1 VAKQLIATAKTA
13 THDFAIWVINP
24 DFSPSPY
31 TFEIVNW
38 EIDYRAKDNSEPG
51 FIPCVCTFQALINDD
66 DFSVNLRSILQ
77 DADGKYVI
85 KITEGLNVVYNGFI
99 TPDLGEIEVI
109 NGQRFIKFVASDGF
123 QMFDISADTY
133 VWLDAAPVR
142 PFTRQ
147 IKEIFEFFDYWH
159 IFDGIAISEHPIPN
173 QAPYTTEGGLYWTG
187 CIQDGMYYKGTTWR
201 TFREILEDILVTFG
215 LQCFQDKGLIVFR
228 SVWYKTPA
236 WYNFYDTSGSFLYRL
251 TGFSATESV
260 DVYTDGL
267 ELIKVAT
274 RQVYI
279 THNQG
284 STGIIKNEE
293 LQYKNRINYYIGN
306 VSPTGTNYLR
316 YSANLKMR
324 AGVPQGYSSHAYVE
338 WDIAI
343 QYDSYY
349 WNGAAWTLTPSSISY
364 QANMAI
370 VGSPDPTPIF
380 VDFTH
385 SVNNVDTASLP
396 NIGPKPLYIT
406 VTATQTAGDPLDGL
420 AATSTLLMEYHS
432 GDPDKNIYYADNTK
446 RRNAINLNYDT
457 EIGDLWQTSQVA
469 FPAAGEIRLYTN
481 TDRTISRTNLSWDTG
496 NNYLLTI
503 SAIELAKVSFKPSQY
518 YEIELTKFITY
529 NHTFIWA
536 NDVSNVEYKPVNL
549 TGTDKSTT
557 VTYKEWV
564 YGNILTDYLRPDQLL
579 PEL

>member
-1 VAKQLIATAKTA
+1 MAKQLIATAKTA

-38 EIDYRAKDNSEPG
+38 EIDYRAKDNSAPG
-51 FIPCVCTFQALINDD
+51 FIPCVCTFQALISDD
-66 DFSVNLRSILQ
+66 DFSVNLRTILQ

-99 TPDLGEIEVI
+99 TPDVGEIEVI

-133 VWLDAAPVR
+133 VWTDAAPVR

-147 IKEIFEFFDYWH
+147 IKEIFEFFDYWD

-236 WYNFYDTSGSFLYRL
+236 WYNFYDTAGSFLYRL

-267 ELIKVAT
+267 ELFKAAT

-284 STGIIKNEE
+284 STGIIKNESTDFK
-293 LQYKNRINYYIGN
+293 QRINYYIGN
-306 VSPTGTNYLR
+306 VSPTGSNYLR

-324 AGVPQGYSSHAYVE
+324 ASVPANYNDTAEVE
-338 WDIAI
+338 WNISI
-343 QYDSYY
+343 QYDNLY
-349 WNGAAWTLTPSSISY
+349 WNGTAWTLTASSISY
-364 QANMAI
+364 TDQHAI
-370 VGSPDPTPIF
+370 SGGATPS
-380 VDFTH
+380 VYDFTH
-385 SVNNVDTASLP
+385 NVNNVDTAALP
-396 NIGPKPLYIT
+396 NIGSKPVYIT
-406 VTATQTAGDPLDGL
+406 VTGQQTSGDPLDGL
-420 AATSTLLMEYHS
+420 AATSTLLLQYHS
-432 GDPDKNIYYADNTK
+432 GNPTTTIYYADNTK
-446 RRNAINLNYDT
+446 RRNAVNLNYDT
-457 EIGDLWQTSQVA
+457 EIGDLWQTSETA
-469 FPAAGEIRLYTN
+469 YPAAGEIRLYIN
-481 TDRTISRTNLSWDTG
+481 TDRTVSRTNLYWDAG
-496 NNYLLTI
+496 DNYLLTK
-503 SAIELAKVSFKPSQY
+503 STIELGKVSFKPSQY
-518 YEIELTKFITY
+518 YEIELTKFISY
-529 NHTFIWA
+529 NHKFTW
-536 NDVSNVEYKPVNL
+536 SNVDYKPVNL

-564 YGNILTDYLRPDQLL
+564 YGDILTDYLRPDQLL
-579 PEL
+579 PSI

>member
-1 VAKQLIATAKTA
+1 MAKQLIATAKTA

-38 EIDYRAKDNSEPG
+38 EIDYRAKDNSAPG
-51 FIPCVCTFQALINDD
+51 FIPCVCTFQALISDD
-66 DFSVNLRSILQ
+66 DFSVNLRTILQ

-99 TPDLGEIEVI
+99 TPDVGEIEVI

-133 VWLDAAPVR
+133 VWTDAAPVR

-147 IKEIFEFFDYWH
+147 IKEIFEFFDYWD

-228 SVWYKTPA
+228 SVWYKSPA
-236 WYNFYDTSGSFLYRL
+236 WYNFYDTAGSFLYRL

-267 ELIKVAT
+267 ELFKAAT

-284 STGIIKNEE
+284 STGIIKNESTDFK
-293 LQYKNRINYYIGN
+293 QRINYYIGN
-306 VSPTGTNYLR
+306 VSPTGSNYLR

-324 AGVPQGYSSHAYVE
+324 ASVPANYNDTAEVE
-338 WDIAI
+338 WNISI
-343 QYDSYY
+343 QYDNLY
-349 WNGAAWTLTPSSISY
+349 WNGTAWTLTASSISY
-364 QANMAI
+364 TDQHAI
-370 VGSPDPTPIF
+370 SGGPTPS
-380 VDFTH
+380 VYDFTH
-385 SVNNVDTASLP
+385 NVNNVDTAALP
-396 NIGPKPLYIT
+396 NIGSKPVYIT
-406 VTATQTAGDPLDGL
+406 VTGQQTSGDPLDGV
-420 AATSTLLMEYHS
+420 AATSTLLLQYHS
-432 GDPDKNIYYADNTK
+432 GNPTTTIYYADNTK
-446 RRNAINLNYDT
+446 RRNAVNLNYDT
-457 EIGDLWQTSQVA
+457 EIGDLWQTSETA
-469 FPAAGEIRLYTN
+469 YPAAGEIRLYIN
-481 TDRTISRTNLSWDTG
+481 TDRTVSRTNLYWDAG
-496 NNYLLTI
+496 DNYLLTK
-503 SAIELAKVSFKPSQY
+503 STIELGKVSFKPSQY
-518 YEIELTKFITY
+518 YEIELTKFISY
-529 NHTFIWA
+529 NHKFTW
-536 NDVSNVEYKPVNL
+536 SNVDYKPVNL

-564 YGNILTDYLRPDQLL
+564 YGDILTDYLRPDQLL
-579 PEL
+579 PSI

>member
-1 VAKQLIATAKTA
+1 MAKQLIATAKTA

-51 FIPCVCTFQALINDD
+51 FIPCVCTFQALISDD
-66 DFSVNLRSILQ
+66 DFSLNLRTILQ

-99 TPDLGEIEVI
+99 TPDVGEIEVI

-147 IKEIFEFFDYWH
+147 IKEIFEFFDYWD

-228 SVWYKTPA
+228 SVWYKSPA
-236 WYNFYDTSGSFLYRL
+236 WYNFYDTAGSFLYRL

-267 ELIKVAT
+267 ELFKAAT

-284 STGIIKNEE
+284 STGIIKSESTDFK
-293 LQYKNRINYYIGN
+293 QRINYYIGN
-306 VSPTGTNYLR
+306 VSPTGSNYLR

-324 AGVPQGYSSHAYVE
+324 ASVPANYNDTAEVE
-338 WDIAI
+338 WNISI
-343 QYDSYY
+343 QYDNLY
-349 WNGAAWTLTPSSISY
+349 WNGTAWTLTASSISY
-364 QANMAI
+364 TDQHAI
-370 VGSPDPTPIF
+370 SGGATPS
-380 VDFTH
+380 VYDFTH
-385 SVNNVDTASLP
+385 NVNNVDTAALP
-396 NIGPKPLYIT
+396 NIGSKPVYIT
-406 VTATQTAGDPLDGL
+406 ITGQQTSGDPLDGL
-420 AATSTLLMEYHS
+420 AATSTLLLEYHS
-432 GDPDKNIYYADNTK
+432 GNPTTTIYYADNTK
-446 RRNAINLNYDT
+446 RRNAVNLNYDT
-457 EIGDLWQTSQVA
+457 EIGDLWQTSETA
-469 FPAAGEIRLYTN
+469 YPAAGEIRLYIN
-481 TDRTISRTNLSWDTG
+481 TDRTVSRTNLYWDAG
-496 NNYLLTI
+496 DNYLLTK
-503 SAIELAKVSFKPSQY
+503 STIELGKVSFKPSQY
-518 YEIELTKFITY
+518 YEIELTKFISY
-529 NHTFIWA
+529 NHTFIWP
-536 NDVSNVEYKPVNL
+536 NDVSNVEFKPVNL

-557 VTYKEWV
+557 VTYKQWV
-564 YGNILTDYLRPDQLL
+564 YGDILTDYLRPDQLL
-579 PEL
+579 PSI

>member
-1 VAKQLIATAKTA
+1 MAKQLIATAKTA

-51 FIPCVCTFQALINDD
+51 FIPCVCTFQALISDD
-66 DFSVNLRSILQ
+66 DFSLNLRTILQ

-99 TPDLGEIEVI
+99 TPDVGEIEVV

-147 IKEIFEFFDYWH
+147 IKEIFEFFDYWD

-173 QAPYTTEGGLYWTG
+173 QAQYTTEGGLYWTG
-187 CIQDGMYYKGTTWR
+187 CIQEGMYYKGTEWR

-236 WYNFYDTSGSFLYRL
+236 WYNFYDTAGAFLYRL

-267 ELIKVAT
+267 ELFKAAT

-284 STGIIKNEE
+284 STGIIKNESSDFKQR
-293 LQYKNRINYYIGN
+293 LNYYVGN
-306 VSPTGTNYLR
+306 VSPTGSNYLR
-316 YSANLKMR
+316 YSSFLKMR
-324 AGVPQGYSSHAYVE
+324 AAVPANYNDHAEVE
-338 WDIAI
+338 WNIVI
-343 QYDSYY
+343 QHDNLY
-349 WNGAAWTLTPSSISY
+349 WNGTAWTKTISSISY
-364 QANMAI
+364 TDQHSI
-370 VGSPDPTPIF
+370 VGTTLPSIY
-380 VDFTH
+380 DFTH
-385 SVNNVDTASLP
+385 TVNNVDTAALL
-396 NIGPKPLYIT
+396 NIGSKPVYIT
-406 VTATQTAGDPLDGL
+406 VTGNQIAGDPLDGL
-420 AATSTLLMEYHS
+420 AATSTLLLEYHS
-432 GDPDKNIYYADNTK
+432 GNPTTTIYYADNTK
-446 RRNAINLNYDT
+446 RRNAVNLNYDT

-469 FPAAGEIRLYTN
+469 YPAAGEIRLYTN
-481 TDRTISRTNLSWDTG
+481 TDRTISRTNLYWDAG
-496 NNYLLTI
+496 DNYLLTK
-503 SAIELAKVSFKPSQY
+503 STIELGKVSFKPSQY
-518 YEIELTKFITY
+518 YEIELTKFISY
-529 NHTFIWA
+529 NHKFTW
-536 NDVSNVEYKPVNL
+536 SNVDYKPVNL

-557 VTYKEWV
+557 VTYKEFV
-564 YGNILTDYLRPDQLL
+564 YGDILTGFLRPDQLL